1 MKTLEFIKNNN
12 GKNDIEESVIVFG
25 LDMLKTVIIEIIVAV
40 VLAIFAGCFWRA
52 MIFLVTLMPLRQYAG
67 GYHTRS
73 RISCAVMSTVI
84 YALELLL
91 LKYVNIWTM
100 WQILGMFISAFIII
114 LLAPVENRNN
124 PLDTAAKMHFKN
136 RTRMMLLI
144 DMLIFTILMVAHRY
158 DYSFMIFN
166 SVELVAILCIMGY
179 ISNKIDERR

>member
-12 GKNDIEESVIVFG
+12 SKNDIEESVIVFG
-25 LDMLKTVIIEIIVAV
+25 LDMLKTIIIEIIVAV
-40 VLAIFAGCFWRA
+40 MLAIFAGCFWRA

-124 PLDTAAKMHFKN
+124 LLPAKMHFKN

-158 DYSFMIFN
+158 DYSFVIFN

>member
-12 GKNDIEESVIVFG
+12 SKNDIEESVIVFG

-73 RISCAVMSTVI
+73 RI
-84 YALELLL
+84 
-91 LKYVNIWTM
+91 
-100 WQILGMFISAFIII
+100 
-114 LLAPVENRNN
+114 

-158 DYSFMIFN
+158 DYSFVIFN